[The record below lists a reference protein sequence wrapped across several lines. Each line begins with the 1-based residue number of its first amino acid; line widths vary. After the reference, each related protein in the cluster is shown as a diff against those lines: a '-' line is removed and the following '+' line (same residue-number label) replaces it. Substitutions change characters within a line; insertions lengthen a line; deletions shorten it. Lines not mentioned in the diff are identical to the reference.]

1 VPAPPTPLALATAVD
16 KATGDGLRRAREA
29 VANGNRQAAV
39 GHLERVLAHRQ
50 SLTEAFD
57 LAADHQQIATTADHL
72 AASAAA
78 LRTANATLAALLDG
92 DLAAAAALLNQPG
105 SGR

>member
-1 VPAPPTPLALATAVD
+1 MPAPPTPLALAAAAD

-29 VANGNRQAAV
+29 VANANRQAAI

-50 SLTEAFD
+50 ALTDAFD
-57 LAADHQQIATTADHL
+57 LAADHQQVAATADHL
-72 AASAAA
+72 TATAAA

-92 DLAAAAALLNQPG
+92 DLGAAAALLNPPG
-105 SGR
+105 SAR